1 MKKRMNLF
9 IWMIVLATILTSLAG
24 CGGKEAPAPAQTTA
38 VSTTAA
44 TEAPVAVPEKK
55 EEVTVR
61 ASVPVD
67 WVVDGGTVR
76 LWAWKDGGEDVYE
89 AWPGEEMVPD
99 DTGWFTATVPGW
111 VDRIIVNGYEGTVQT
126 ADLVVDAGYDIWA
139 LVYDDLTVGIV
150 YEDIFS
156 DYEYSG
162 EDVYMGALDGMED
175 HPFVQAAL
183 AEDFATM
190 KELLPS
196 LEDKS
201 ILTDWTFNDFNYWYA
216 AEAVRNHDYATAIEF
231 FDYCAYEDNRQYA
244 RLFERLVAGDLDGAV
259 DIKMDMGFTMLDGDL
274 DMEWSEIMGQAL
286 GKNFAEGSLDAKLW
300 EEFMKRRMWTNQPDF
315 TENSLVFGEHSSWE
329 AEGYVAELQGND
341 YNYKVDNLNSLYAKC
356 GSNPKG
362 KVLVVR
368 SQRTYPQ
375 GTMQYVVDLLTMDYL
390 GYDLYPADLSEVEY
404 VIVANYDYFVEGNY
418 QQTFTNGT
426 NSVIDYFSYLRMKG
440 AVQMIQLPGS
450 KSLYQSETVFGSGEV
465 EAHFSDKDY
474 QCSSMPE
481 TGAFIK
487 AAVAKARELNAA

>member
-1 MKKRMNLF
+1 MKKNRSLIF
-9 IWMIVLATILTSLAG
+9 LLVFALVATTMTLAG
-24 CGGKEAPAPAQTTA
+24 CGSKGAETPVETAA
-38 VSTTAA
+38 VSNVAA
-44 TEAPVAVPEKK
+44 TETAETIPEKK
-55 EEVTVR
+55 ETVTVR
-61 ASVPVD
+61 ASVPID
-67 WVVDGGTVR
+67 WIDGPVR

-89 AWPGEEMVPD
+89 AWPGEELIPD
-99 DTGWFTATVPGW
+99 DTGWFTTTVPGW

-126 ADLVVDAGYDIWA
+126 ADVAVDAGYDIWV
-139 LVYDDLTVGIV
+139 LVYDDLAVDV
-150 YEDIFS
+150 FYEDIFS

-162 EDVYMGALDGMED
+162 EDIYMGPLDGMED

-183 AEDFATM
+183 AEDFETM
-190 KELLPS
+190 KELLPD

-216 AEAVRNHDYATAIEF
+216 SEAVRSGDYATAIEF

-274 DMEWSEIMGQAL
+274 DMEWSEIMGQVL

-341 YNYKVDNLNSLYAKC
+341 YSHKVDNLNSLYAKC

-362 KVLVVR
+362 KVLVIR

-375 GTMQYVVDLLTMDYL
+375 GGMQYVVDLLTMDYL

-404 VIVANYDYFVEGNY
+404 VIIANYDYFVEGNY

-426 NSVIDYFSYLRMKG
+426 NSVIDYFTYLRMKG

-450 KSLYQSETVFGSGEV
+450 KSLYQSETVFGGGEV

-481 TGAFIK
+481 TGVFIK
-487 AAVAKARELNAA
+487 EAVAKARELNAA